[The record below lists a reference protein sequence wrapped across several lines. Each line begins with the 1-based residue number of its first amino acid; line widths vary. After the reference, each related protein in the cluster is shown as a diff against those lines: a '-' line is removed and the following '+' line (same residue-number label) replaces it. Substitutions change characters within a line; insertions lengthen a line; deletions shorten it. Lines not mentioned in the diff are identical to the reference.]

1 MKGLFRFVKL
11 TIVNRDYARL
21 LCLVSII
28 LYVISLPM
36 HTGIGFETGTE
47 DLPGYSC
54 LIMGVVCF
62 PLMLLMFPLYFVLW
76 ISNLIFIYSVYQLWK
91 KKVSERTLALITVS
105 FILTIIYVFYHRL
118 SWEHDYRNYACY
130 VWSLSYMFALWASVL
145 EWAKGEGATLG
156 KMVVHV
162 VFCAIGIGI
171 LVLLYSERKYY
182 RELYGERIRPDVD
195 GYRIN
200 NKGVFHTYDTELM
213 TESYIDYLKGANADS
228 MVVLSKEFAK
238 DDRHVWCHSERVRG
252 VDVASFTVS
261 KTGVP
266 KDKDHVY
273 WRCLFERERTSRYV
287 PVSHYIDVATAE
299 YFIEEDNKYYL
310 GEYDEDWLRDSCH
323 VFYNGC
329 MLRGIDAGS
338 FKKIGN
344 NKYEDKNGTYTTGE
358 LYKLRVTDEEVTE

>member
-1 MKGLFRFVKL
+1 MKGLLRFVKL
-11 TIVNRDYARL
+11 AIVNKDYARL
-21 LCLVSII
+21 LCFASII
-28 LYVISLPM
+28 LYVVSLPM
-36 HTGIGFETGTE
+36 HTGIGVETGTE
-47 DLPGYSC
+47 DLPGWNC
-54 LIMGVVCF
+54 VMMGVICF
-62 PLMLLMFPLYFVLW
+62 PLMLLMYPLYFVLW
-76 ISNLIFIYSVYQLWK
+76 ITNLVFIYTVYQLCR
-91 KKVSERTLALITVS
+91 KKVSDRTLVLIAIS
-105 FILTIIYVFYHRL
+105 FVLTIIYIFYHRL

-130 VWSLSYMFALWASVL
+130 VWSLSYLFALWASVL
-145 EWAKGEGATLG
+145 EWAKAEGAKSG

-162 VFCAIGIGI
+162 VFCVIGIGI
-171 LVLLYSERKYY
+171 LALLSSERKYY
-182 RELYGERIRPDVD
+182 RELYGERIHPDVD
-195 GYRIN
+195 GFRVN
-200 NKGVFHTYDTELM
+200 NKGVFYAYDTELM
-213 TESYIDYLKGANADS
+213 KDSYIDYLRGANAES
-228 MVVLSKEFAK
+228 MVVLNKQFAK

-338 FKKIGN
+338 FKKIGD
-344 NKYEDKNGTYTTGE
+344 NKYEDMYGTYTTGE